1 MQEKIGNKILILGGG
16 RWGQITYNNL
26 FNTNFTH
33 DIQIISKFLNLS
45 KSILKNKNVRIKR
58 KINYSKIK
66 NYNLIIIC
74 KNNISKIK
82 YLKKLKDFSNILVI
96 EKPLIIKN
104 NIKKF
109 LLFFSKKKFFIS
121 LPWYFEFNL
130 KKIIK
135 NFINSSNVNHI
146 KFIWFDDNKKKYG
159 LSKNYDKNICYSE
172 DIFSH
177 IYSIIHDDK
186 SKPSNLKFS
195 SFKIKN
201 NIEYVII
208 NYKKIKIEIHCSN
221 QINKNLRKIVFN
233 NNKKIIGQIKISDR
247 YFHIND
253 KIKKIHTKLN
263 KRLNNLTTQY
273 KYLLNEKKIKK
284 FKNLCIQQILYQN
297 QLHILC
303 KNYKNK

>member
-1 MQEKIGNKILILGGG
+1 MQKKIGNKVLILGGG

-26 FNTNFTH
+26 FNANFIL

-45 KSILKNKNVRIKR
+45 KSILKKKNIRIKS
-58 KINYSKIK
+58 KIDYNKIK

-82 YLKKLKDFSNILVI
+82 YLKKLKDFRNILVV
-96 EKPLIIKN
+96 EKPLIIKQ
-104 NIKKF
+104 NIRKF
-109 LLFFSKKKFFIS
+109 ILFFSKKKFFIS
-121 LPWYFEFNL
+121 LPWFFEFNL
-130 KKIIK
+130 RRIINK
-135 NFINSSNVNHI
+135 FINIDGINHI

-159 LSKNYDKNICYSE
+159 LSKNYDKNIYYSE

-177 IYSIIHDDK
+177 IYSMIYDYK
-186 SKPSNLKFS
+186 SKPTNLKFL
-195 SFKIKN
+195 SFKIRNKV
-201 NIEYVII
+201 EYVIF
-208 NYKKIKIEIHCSN
+208 NYKKIKIEIQCSN

-233 NNKKIIGQIKISDR
+233 KNKKIISQIKISNR
-247 YFHIND
+247 YFHIDD
-253 KIKKIHTKLN
+253 KIKKIHTKLD

-273 KYLLNEKKIKK
+273 KYLLNEKNIKN

-297 QLHILC
+297 HLHLLC

>member
-1 MQEKIGNKILILGGG
+1 MQEKIGNKILIWVVVDGGK
-16 RWGQITYNNL
+16 YHNNL
-26 FNTNFTH
+26 FNTNFTQ

-45 KSILKNKNVRIKR
+45 KSILKNKNVRIKG

-74 KNNISKIK
+74 KNNFSKIK

-146 KFIWFDDNKKKYG
+146 KFIWFDDNKKSMVYQK
-159 LSKNYDKNICYSE
+159 IMTR
-172 DIFSH
+172 IFV
-177 IYSIIHDDK
+177 IQ
-186 SKPSNLKFS
+186 
-195 SFKIKN
+195 KI
-201 NIEYVII
+201 
-208 NYKKIKIEIHCSN
+208 
-221 QINKNLRKIVFN
+221 
-233 NNKKIIGQIKISDR
+233 
-247 YFHIND
+247 YFHTYIQLYMMIN
-253 KIKKIHTKLN
+253 LN
-263 KRLNNLTTQY
+263 HL
-273 KYLLNEKKIKK
+273 I
-284 FKNLCIQQILYQN
+284 
-297 QLHILC
+297 
-303 KNYKNK
+303 